1 MTPTHPIQLARA
13 LVQLIGVTSLLAV
26 NQLLET
32 VEPGLLA
39 SDLDPIRKRMERILE
54 SRAMGIGELSQ
65 RTRILRAMA
74 RGTG

>member
-1 MTPTHPIQLARA
+1 M
-13 LVQLIGVTSLLAV
+13 